1 MNPKLHIRNG
11 FEYHCIKFSVLDGS
25 GFAVAWYFR
34 PVGEKYWQHHVLRL
48 DQRTGRSMRVV
59 KATMEAL
66 CADPVKAA
74 KTYWCVFARLA
85 DAAGAEG
92 ALSRAHALHEQV
104 NQPDFDPGGSANNPE
119 RVSREMHNANGSGER
134 IKSAQSDLAKARE
147 MTEYL
152 ASK

>member
-1 MNPKLHIRNG
+1 
-11 FEYHCIKFSVLDGS
+11 
-25 GFAVAWYFR
+25 
-34 PVGEKYWQHHVLRL
+34 
-48 DQRTGRSMRVV
+48 MRVV

-74 KTYWCVFARLA
+74 KTYWDVFARLA
-85 DAAGAEG
+85 DVAGAEG

-104 NQPDFDPGGSANNPE
+104 NQPDFDLGGSVNNPE

-147 MTEYL
+147 MTGYL